1 MELIQLLVRSGAD
14 LNVQYNDG
22 ATCLMRA
29 CYYDYVELVSYLLS
43 CHANRSIE
51 MTNKRRETA
60 LYIAAFRGHS
70 RIVELMVSFKLGF

>member
-1 MELIQLLVRSGAD
+1 MRSGAD

-29 CYYDYVELVSYLLS
+29 CYYDYVELVAYLLS
-43 CHANRSIE
+43 CQANRSIE

-70 RIVELMVSFKLGF
+70 RIVELMVSSKLRF